1 MHWER
6 RQEKQARCKL
16 QVRTGWKKPKG
27 HMKTSHLKTDIQYE
41 KNRMTKH
48 YNIAGLEQG
57 TRTAPEKQGD
67 GK

>member
-48 YNIAGLEQG
+48 YNIAGL
-57 TRTAPEKQGD
+57 
-67 GK
+67 